1 MIGQR
6 LMLLLLAL
14 ITSRSMAAEIK
25 LEKFFTEHCVQ
36 CHGPDEQESGVR
48 LDQSINLLLADTR
61 LVEKIIHVVED
72 GEMPPEE
79 ELQPPADLIDEIVH
93 LLENSV
99 ISQRPPNPL
108 KRLTRFEYTNT
119 LSDLFGVEFDLSHLL
134 PPDHV
139 EDGFDKFGDSQI
151 MSPHQLMAYLE
162 TARFVAERI
171 LPLSKPETQTWDF
184 DGKYFHGSKNF
195 ATGGGGDYLED
206 EEYVLT
212 GFRPYRSN
220 LHLSIN
226 PEEHDQFSIPA
237 FGKYRLEVSVR
248 SDQSKEGEIIGI
260 NLGDGRHPTSF
271 KTIKRIALPHG
282 ANHFETELTLKLGD
296 QLAFTFDSA
305 RIPGKSLKKQ
315 EHKGPSL
322 RFSRVKIVGPLEG
335 SWPTKAMKAIVPNPE
350 MSPEELVDHLS
361 IMLTRNE
368 LPSEDRIAY
377 VNIARAKLELTGS
390 KTATARSILIALLT
404 SPHFLYKSE
413 SQELTAV
420 QQAHRLSYF
429 LWNSIPDPELLNA
442 SKLGQ
447 LREDPREQ
455 VERMLMDPKT
465 DRFIEDFTR
474 QWLQRDKVSD
484 FGPDVRVFKNVRRMT
499 VDSMSREGR
508 ELFRYMLE
516 NGLSMELFID
526 SDFVMANDR
535 LARFYGLPP
544 VEGDQFVPVELPADS
559 ERGGLVAQ
567 AGFLK
572 LTSTDFA
579 TSPIHRGS
587 WILKNLYNMK
597 INPPADILINEPD
610 IRGTTTVR
618 EAILKHQ
625 ELESCS
631 RCHSKIDPL
640 GFALEYYDPVGR
652 KRNEYRHVEE
662 LVAEDDETVFT
673 KKIKFT
679 KAPIEANMTLPN
691 GREVS
696 DMVSL
701 KNALIEDK
709 EKIIKGLIEK
719 LISYAHGREVT
730 VADRPYVNDVFDSIS
745 EEEFSL
751 RAAIHAI
758 VDHPAFRKR

>member
-1 MIGQR
+1 
-6 LMLLLLAL
+6 
-14 ITSRSMAAEIK
+14 
-25 LEKFFTEHCVQ
+25 
-36 CHGPDEQESGVR
+36 
-48 LDQSINLLLADTR
+48 
-61 LVEKIIHVVED
+61 
-72 GEMPPEE
+72 
-79 ELQPPADLIDEIVH
+79 
-93 LLENSV
+93 
-99 ISQRPPNPL
+99 
-108 KRLTRFEYTNT
+108 
-119 LSDLFGVEFDLSHLL
+119 
-134 PPDHV
+134 
-139 EDGFDKFGDSQI
+139 
-151 MSPHQLMAYLE
+151 
-162 TARFVAERI
+162 
-171 LPLSKPETQTWDF
+171 
-184 DGKYFHGSKNF
+184 
-195 ATGGGGDYLED
+195 
-206 EEYVLT
+206 
-212 GFRPYRSN
+212 
-220 LHLSIN
+220 
-226 PEEHDQFSIPA
+226 
-237 FGKYRLEVSVR
+237 
-248 SDQSKEGEIIGI
+248 
-260 NLGDGRHPTSF
+260 
-271 KTIKRIALPHG
+271 
-282 ANHFETELTLKLGD
+282 
-296 QLAFTFDSA
+296 
-305 RIPGKSLKKQ
+305 
-315 EHKGPSL
+315 
-322 RFSRVKIVGPLEG
+322 
-335 SWPTKAMKAIVPNPE
+335 
-350 MSPEELVDHLS
+350 
-361 IMLTRNE
+361 
-368 LPSEDRIAY
+368 
-377 VNIARAKLELTGS
+377 
-390 KTATARSILIALLT
+390 
-404 SPHFLYKSE
+404 
-413 SQELTAV
+413 
-420 QQAHRLSYF
+420 
-429 LWNSIPDPELLNA
+429 
-442 SKLGQ
+442 
-447 LREDPREQ
+447 
-455 VERMLMDPKT
+455 
-465 DRFIEDFTR
+465 
-474 QWLQRDKVSD
+474 
-484 FGPDVRVFKNVRRMT
+484 
-499 VDSMSREGR
+499 
-508 ELFRYMLE
+508 
-516 NGLSMELFID
+516 
-526 SDFVMANDR
+526 MANDR